1 MDMRTPHPT
10 MSKEENGN
18 NNDDDV
24 PLLLDEYVLSYD
36 YIADG
41 DPVRCVT
48 SRLRRRATPPPPALL
63 RPRPSSHELLVGS
76 QGGIV
81 SRVALPSDAH
91 DDDEARAVEIRP
103 GGPNAIHP
111 HQISAI
117 LSASSSSRPPFVAG
131 DENASSSSLYIT
143 GCKDGKIRIF
153 NVVDDDDDNNDA
165 HELVMTLEG
174 HANAVTSL
182 SWIESSRSS
191 NNSNEG
197 AKEAPWLVSGS
208 WDGTARI
215 WCLRANSCLCILDGH
230 ENTVSVAGLPPL
242 DDDDDDDDGGAA
254 RAVVRRVVT
263 TSAGIASGSSIRG
276 HAVRIWQLKSS
287 SSSSSSTNVVVT
299 SELVAK
305 VVDDHSG
312 PIRDVTYDTF
322 TEYIYT
328 CSNDGTVKVRSSAD
342 GKCLYT
348 LVHPAST
355 AGNGDVPMLLS
366 LCIVGGDDSSN
377 KAVVAGAEDG
387 TVIIWDVSSSSSSNR
402 NAQIVAHPGC
412 VWGVSSIV
420 NYDNDS
426 STTATDF
433 VTACHDGHVRV
444 FTRVPSKMAS
454 DTAISTF
461 QSAVSH
467 ARASRSTGP
476 SADEI
481 ANLPRW
487 EMNTLTQGRSEGQV
501 QVFQRDGKAIAA
513 QWSAASRTWIVVGEV
528 TGSNANA
535 GSIDGINYDHVFPIE
550 IDMPGGGVRTLQI
563 GYNNGDNPFV
573 IAQTFID
580 THTLNQG
587 YLAQIA
593 DYIRQRAGETGP
605 TLGMDGGG
613 SSSSSSGSSSS
624 NGGGTATTMM
634 ETTPIYNHIP
644 VRGYKVFDAGVDKA
658 GLGKVLSKICE
669 FNNSALLSSKYRL
682 TGSDIDNTLSSFIVT
697 LSTTNRY
704 HVSTISDI
712 ELGVVHT
719 MITQWGVKYAFPA
732 LDLARVMV
740 LHPDATC
747 TKRRGYWIELLS
759 CTLDM
764 CLGLVDGTGLIVD
777 EVAIPMLTMRLIAN
791 CYKGG
796 SGSADAA
803 GSMVDR

>member
-1 MDMRTPHPT
+1 M
-10 MSKEENGN
+10 
-18 NNDDDV
+18 
-24 PLLLDEYVLSYD
+24 
-36 YIADG
+36 G
-41 DPVRCVT
+41 D
-48 SRLRRRATPPPPALL
+48 ATT
-63 RPRPSSHELLVGS
+63 
-76 QGGIV
+76 
-81 SRVALPSDAH
+81 
-91 DDDEARAVEIRP
+91 
-103 GGPNAIHP
+103 
-111 HQISAI
+111 
-117 LSASSSSRPPFVAG
+117 
-131 DENASSSSLYIT
+131 SSSSLYIT

-153 NVVDDDDDNNDA
+153 NVVDDDNAA

-182 SWIESSRSS
+182 SWIESSPSS
-191 NNSNEG
+191 NNNNE
-197 AKEAPWLVSGS
+197 AAEEAPWLVSGS

-215 WCLRANSCLCILDGH
+215 WCLRAYSCLCILDGH
-230 ENTVSVAGLPPL
+230 ENTVSVAGLPPPL
-242 DDDDDDDDGGAA
+242 DDDDDDGGVA

-276 HAVRIWQLKSS
+276 HAVRIWQLKTST
-287 SSSSSSTNVVVT
+287 SSTTTNVVT

-312 PIRDVTYDTF
+312 PVRDVAYDTF
-322 TEYIYT
+322 TKYIYA
-328 CSNDGTVKVRSSAD
+328 CSNDGTVKVRSSTD

-387 TVIIWDVSSSSSSNR
+387 TVIIWDVSSSSSNR

-420 NYDNDS
+420 NNDNDS
-426 STTATDF
+426 PTTTTDF

-481 ANLPRW
+481 AKLPRW
-487 EMNTLTQGRSEGQV
+487 EMNALTQGRSEGQV

-513 QWSAASRTWIVVGEV
+513 QWSAASRTWIMVGKV

-613 SSSSSSGSSSS
+613 GSSSSSSSSSS

-644 VRGYKVFDAGVDKA
+644 VRGYKVFDAGADKA

-669 FNNSALLSSKYRL
+669 FNDSALLSSKYRL
-682 TGSDIDNTLSSFIVT
+682 TGSDIDNTLSSLIVT

-719 MITQWGVKYAFPA
+719 MITQWGAKYAFPA
-732 LDLARVMV
+732 LDLARVV
-740 LHPDATC
+740 ALHPDATC

-803 GSMVDR
+803 GSMVDWCVCSVNFSITLPPPCPPPPPSSSFLPPPPPPLLLGSWNVPTLVHCPIIRMYDCQLLRRS